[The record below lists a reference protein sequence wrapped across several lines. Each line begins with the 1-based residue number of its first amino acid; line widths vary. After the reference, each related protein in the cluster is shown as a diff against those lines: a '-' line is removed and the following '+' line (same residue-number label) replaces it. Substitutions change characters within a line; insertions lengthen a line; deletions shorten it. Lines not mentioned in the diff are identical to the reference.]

1 MSEMKIIQNW
11 INSTLH
17 IVIEK
22 IIEVDSNSNYSN
34 ETEKNSRKQSINE
47 QCNNFQ
53 LPNMH
58 VIGVI
63 KGNEGTEKIFEKIL
77 AQVFSKFDKQYKFT
91 DPRSSMNFTRSRKKT
106 APYGTA

>member
-1 MSEMKIIQNW
+1 
-11 INSTLH
+11 
-17 IVIEK
+17 
-22 IIEVDSNSNYSN
+22 
-34 ETEKNSRKQSINE
+34 
-47 QCNNFQ
+47 
-53 LPNMH
+53 MH